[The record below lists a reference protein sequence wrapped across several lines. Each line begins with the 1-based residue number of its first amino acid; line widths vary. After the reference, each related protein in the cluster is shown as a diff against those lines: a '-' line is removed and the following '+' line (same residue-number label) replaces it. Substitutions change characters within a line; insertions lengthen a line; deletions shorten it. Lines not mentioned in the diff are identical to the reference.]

1 MDDTKGLLRR
11 ELTRRQALK
20 AAALGSGGLMGIPS
34 LAAFLAA
41 CATGNSPTTTTGPAT
56 LRFFRWQSDTM
67 NQEVAAYKLSNPN
80 ITINFEEVPFGQMY
94 DKIAL
99 FSSSSNPPDIIGY
112 DAAFT
117 KSYAA
122 SGILLPLDKWITADQ
137 KADMIPSVVG
147 ENSYNGKL
155 YSPGFVDSPVLMFYN
170 KDLTDAAGIN
180 PPQDLASGW
189 TWDQA
194 KAAFQKVR
202 KGPASNPTVW
212 GLASSMF
219 GDGTP
224 GFWLRDGQ
232 VIKSAGDPTASPDSS
247 AYKTFQLISADGKTA
262 TGYINTPEAVAALK
276 LYQSLY
282 SENLTPKIGTPN
294 QFLKGQGAF
303 ELNTVEFVNVL
314 SGEIGIG
321 GGTASLPVKFK
332 WGVTPLPY
340 VKTPVVFASSVT
352 VGVSAK
358 TKYPDQAGAFLAF
371 ASSVDQSIADT
382 KKHGTLPPRVS
393 VLNTFPEFKAS
404 PRNLFVNALR
414 QWGQPTPLTT
424 GFSAYSKL
432 LTTALHDIALGA
444 DVQTRINQAASQ
456 MDQALQLAP

>member
-1 MDDTKGLLRR
+1 MDDSANFLGR

-20 AAALGSGGLMGIPS
+20 VVGRGGLA
-34 LAAFLAA
+34 LASVPGLMAIIDA
-41 CATGNSPTTTTGPAT
+41 CSNNGSQSSSGAAT
-56 LRFFRWQSDTM
+56 LQFFRWQSDTL
-67 NQEVAAYKLSNPN
+67 NQEIAAYKAVKPN
-80 ITINFEEVPFGQMY
+80 INIAIQEVPFGQMY

-99 FSSSSNPPDIIGY
+99 FASSNNPPDIIGY

-122 SGILLPLDKWITADQ
+122 SGILLPLDKWITDSQ
-137 KADMIPSVVG
+137 KADMLPSVVA

-170 KDLTDAAGIN
+170 KDYCDAAGVT
-180 PPQDLASGW
+180 PPQDLASAW
-189 TWDQA
+189 TWEQA
-194 KAAFQKVR
+194 KEAFQKVR

-212 GLASSMF
+212 GIASSMF

-232 VIKSAGDPTASPDSS
+232 LIKSAGDPKAAPGSS
-247 AYKTFQLISADGKTA
+247 AYNTFQMISADGKKA
-262 TGYINTPEAVAALK
+262 SGYINTPEAIAAAQ
-276 LYQSLY
+276 LYQSFY

-294 QFLKGQGAF
+294 QFLNGQGAF
-303 ELNTVEFVNVL
+303 ELNTIEFINVL

-321 GGTASLPVKFK
+321 GGVASSPVPFK

-352 VGVSAK
+352 IGGGAK
-358 TKYPDQAGAFLAF
+358 TKYPDEVGAFLAF
-371 ASSVDQSIADT
+371 ISSTAQSVADT
-382 KKHGTLPPRVS
+382 RKHGTMPPRTS
-393 VLNTFPEFKAS
+393 VLNSFPEYTSF
-404 PRNLFVNALR
+404 PRSLFVSALR
-414 QWGQPTPLTT
+414 QWGQPTPVTT
-424 GFSAYSKL
+424 GFSQYSKL
-432 LTTALHDIALGA
+432 LTSALHDIALGA
-444 DVQTRINQAASQ
+444 DPASRLNQAATA